1 MKKLNMKKTTAAAV
15 AATVG
20 AVLLLAYW
28 SDSETSASQTISAGN
43 LNLDTIGTGSWSLQQ
58 VVTTGS
64 GATAV
69 TKKTTAVAFDSA
81 TMSIAPGDVLT
92 TTVQVPVTLA
102 GTNMKAK
109 LDVATPVVT
118 PAVANDT
125 TLKNALQVAIVSVD
139 GTAGDTKTFSGA
151 KTGNVPV
158 VISVTMPWG
167 TDANENILAATKS
180 ATFAAKYS
188 LTQVAAGA
196 VVPN

>member
-20 AVLLLAYW
+20 AVLLLGGAGTLAYW

-92 TTVQVPVTLA
+92 TTVQVPV
-102 GTNMKAK
+102 MKAK